1 MEVQLRVL
9 HYALTSK
16 DPIIDPLSKIR
27 LENIT
32 AVEKTI
38 RENQLAI
45 GLLATCKAFQTEGS
59 RILWGN
65 NDFVFTS
72 HTALRNF
79 AKLDIKYREGVKAI
93 NLRII
98 AKYYDDQT
106 PLRSRKVDQWHHP
119 SLKKDMALKV
129 HIRPRENN
137 LARKGFRVYAWAQVI
152 DFLNALG
159 PPHQPGYD
167 KSKSRPRLLPNL
179 DTMRIDFVNF
189 FEEYTPYSEGDLHEA
204 AGHDNGCTLSE
215 LMITGLPCTETGL
228 RAGAE
233 CSGMVRDNGLFM
245 DAGPA
250 FVQLKTRMKPL
261 DGKRFCKRLVRGWR
275 VHDEVEHINHAH
287 TGCYGRIPP
296 AIDEPGAPTSTYARP
311 TVWKRVP
318 IERDSTERQWV
329 EFDRKKGFCVQQM
342 EDELA
347 IDMDAPVD
355 SDDEDEDLEDDEI
368 PDFPV
373 CVKCGDEHPVFG

>member
-1 MEVQLRVL
+1 
-9 HYALTSK
+9 
-16 DPIIDPLSKIR
+16 
-27 LENIT
+27 
-32 AVEKTI
+32 
-38 RENQLAI
+38 
-45 GLLATCKAFQTEGS
+45 
-59 RILWGN
+59 
-65 NDFVFTS
+65 
-72 HTALRNF
+72 
-79 AKLDIKYREGVKAI
+79 
-93 NLRII
+93 
-98 AKYYDDQT
+98 
-106 PLRSRKVDQWHHP
+106 
-119 SLKKDMALKV
+119 
-129 HIRPRENN
+129 
-137 LARKGFRVYAWAQVI
+137 
-152 DFLNALG
+152 
-159 PPHQPGYD
+159 
-167 KSKSRPRLLPNL
+167 
-179 DTMRIDFVNF
+179 
-189 FEEYTPYSEGDLHEA
+189 
-204 AGHDNGCTLSE
+204 
-215 LMITGLPCTETGL
+215 MITGLPCTETGL